1 MSEENVETVRQP
13 IRISDRSHRR
23 LEERIAVRFPNL
35 AVAVNRAWFRLP
47 ARSRVRRL
55 LMSRVVRRGIEAS
68 NRGDYEVAFLSFHPD
83 VEYLAP
89 TGTVV
94 LGTFPERS
102 QGRRGRIEFE
112 RSWRGDWGE
121 FRYEPEELIDLTD
134 RLLLVGRMIA
144 SGRTSGV
151 ATESE
156 WAGLYTISRGQVI
169 REEIFFDD
177 NATALKAVG
186 LEE

>member
-1 MSEENVETVRQP
+1 VSAETTSVVRQP
-13 IRISDRSHRR
+13 IRICDRSHRR

-47 ARSRVRRL
+47 ARWRVRRL
-55 LMSRVVRRGIEAS
+55 LMSRVARRGIEAS
-68 NRGDYEVAFLSFHPD
+68 NRGDYEVAYLPFHPD
-83 VEYLAP
+83 MEYLAP
-89 TGTVV
+89 PGTVV
-94 LGTFPERS
+94 LGTFPERMR
-102 QGRRGRIEFE
+102 GRRERIEFE

-134 RLLLVGRMIA
+134 RLLLIGRMIG
-144 SGRTSGV
+144 SGRRSGAAMDV
-151 ATESE
+151 E

-177 NATALKAVG
+177 NAAALKAVG
-186 LEE
+186 LE